1 VDSQISIGDIDF
13 NGGAANGEGLRL
25 LRSEGRGDQRSTGK
39 STILVADGSLF
50 RRHSIIS
57 ALHELGLDAVEARST
72 SEAMDELGQRRIDTV
87 LVDLFVPGSG
97 AIDFCRRVRAT
108 TDIERVPIL
117 VLTREDDADNE
128 VLAMEAGADEFLVG
142 PLRPRVLRARVQ
154 SLLRRKSL
162 MDSLDETETVVFTL
176 ARSVEERDPAL
187 GQHCERLALM
197 AAAMGVRLGLPPS
210 DILALQRGGY
220 LHDVGKVGIP
230 DNVLMKPGPLTP
242 EEWVVMKTHAEKG
255 ERICKEVRS
264 LAPVLPIIR
273 HHHERWDG
281 SGYPDKLRGPEI
293 PLLARILQMADIY
306 DALTAARPYKRA
318 FTSDEAIQIMRDEAA
333 KGWRDPELIG
343 VFEDVLPAFRT
354 SQEDSTAASLNA
366 LAESIEKY
374 RKNPG
379 RSGFREMHAA
389 ESPVRLVSGL

>member
-1 VDSQISIGDIDF
+1 MSIGDIDF
-13 NGGAANGEGLRL
+13 NNGASNGAGLRL
-25 LRSEGRGDQRSTGK
+25 LRSDTTGVQPSTGK
-39 STILVADGSLF
+39 STILIVDGSLS

-57 ALHELGLDAVEARST
+57 ALHELGLNVIEARST
-72 SEAMDELGQRRIDTV
+72 SEAMEELGQRRVDTV
-87 LVDLFVPGSG
+87 LIDLFVPGSG

-108 TDIERVPIL
+108 TDTERVPIL
-117 VLTREDDADNE
+117 VSTREDDADNE
-128 VLAMEAGADEFLVG
+128 VLAIEAGADEFLVG

-154 SLLRRKSL
+154 SLLRRKA
-162 MDSLDETETVVFTL
+162 MVDSLDETETVVFTL

-197 AAAMGVRLGLPPS
+197 AAAMGVRLGLPSS

-220 LHDVGKVGIP
+220 LHDVGKVAIP

-242 EEWVVMKTHAEKG
+242 EEWAVMKTHAEKG
-255 ERICKEVRS
+255 ERICSEVRS

-281 SGYPDKLRGPEI
+281 SGYPDNLRGPQI

-306 DALTAARPYKRA
+306 DALTAVRPYKRA
-318 FTSDEAIQIMRDEAA
+318 FTSDEALQIMRDEAA

-343 VFEDVLPAFRT
+343 IFEDVLPAFKTCEEDGT
-354 SQEDSTAASLNA
+354 SASLNA

-374 RKNPG
+374 RKNPS
-379 RSGFREMHAA
+379 RSGFREMHTA
-389 ESPVRLVSGL
+389 EVPVRLVSGL